1 VWRKGGEVETWIGLA
16 FTGLG
21 LLFTI
26 GGFVGRN
33 WRQSARADLAQ
44 QDKEHS
50 DELARLDRELS
61 EKLIALTSGFRDS
74 FMALREKIS
83 QVELYNE
90 REFISKDTFGV
101 VVAKIEKSIENL
113 GLKIDGLGER
123 LPPRV

>member
-1 VWRKGGEVETWIGLA
+1 MESWIGIA

-26 GGFVGRN
+26 GGFVGRY
-33 WRQSARADLAQ
+33 WMQSVRADMAKQ
-44 QDKEHS
+44 EREQAE
-50 DELARLDRELS
+50 ELARIERELS
-61 EKLIALTSGFRDS
+61 EKMVQLTSGFRDS

-101 VVAKIEKSIENL
+101 VVGKIEKSIENL
-113 GLKIDGLGER
+113 GLKIDSLGQR
-123 LPPRV
+123 LPSRA